1 MDMKSNLPDV
11 AYDRGALKDLI
22 DSTIQWMKEQPIL
35 EKGVYPDLYSPK
47 FEFLYDGEYREC
59 KMCIRYMNT
68 EKYELHF
75 CMRDDHWNDWDCLIC
90 ENYDLRWVVRAIGK
104 RRLKRKIHAVV
115 YKWLEGTFA
124 DVVRVPCGTKQ
135 LLPILLDP
143 NHKRWWERDNKVD
156 ENVGF
161 SLEEYGRIGTLIIP
175 ESVDIPHMEHESPF
189 ASYKQRGFV
198 WNHPTEWSKVRI
210 WCIRNCSEN
219 LAVKGGVLYS
229 ADMTR
234 LIYCFEEKERLVVPD
249 TVTIIEPYAF
259 CLQKR
264 LKSIGLHDGITFIG
278 DAAFMACQSLCE
290 VIIPKGL
297 KKINAD
303 TFDGCTKLSK
313 IVLPEGL
320 EGIGHCAFRQCRS
333 LEKIHLPSTL
343 KYVHGFE
350 GCSSLK
356 EIDIPAGVETISDF
370 LFCSSLRKVTLHEG
384 VKRIEGYAFR
394 FCDNIKEINF
404 PEGLEY
410 IGERAFYPGCKYTTK
425 LTKIEFPSSLQ
436 EIGCEAFYYNR
447 RLRSVKF
454 RSNVQIH
461 KAAFACCSLLLKN
474 YIHKPEDMEIKDD
487 VFIQDKTFDKFAFW
501 D

>member
-1 MDMKSNLPDV
+1 M
-11 AYDRGALKDLI
+11 
-22 DSTIQWMKEQPIL
+22 
-35 EKGVYPDLYSPK
+35 
-47 FEFLYDGEYREC
+47 
-59 KMCIRYMNT
+59 
-68 EKYELHF
+68 
-75 CMRDDHWNDWDCLIC
+75 
-90 ENYDLRWVVRAIGK
+90 
-104 RRLKRKIHAVV
+104 
-115 YKWLEGTFA
+115 
-124 DVVRVPCGTKQ
+124 
-135 LLPILLDP
+135 
-143 NHKRWWERDNKVD
+143 
-156 ENVGF
+156 
-161 SLEEYGRIGTLIIP
+161 
-175 ESVDIPHMEHESPF
+175 
-189 ASYKQRGFV
+189 
-198 WNHPTEWSKVRI
+198 
-210 WCIRNCSEN
+210 
-219 LAVKGGVLYS
+219 
-229 ADMTR
+229 
-234 LIYCFEEKERLVVPD
+234 
-249 TVTIIEPYAF
+249 
-259 CLQKR
+259 
-264 LKSIGLHDGITFIG
+264 
-278 DAAFMACQSLCE
+278 
-290 VIIPKGL
+290 
-297 KKINAD
+297 
-303 TFDGCTKLSK
+303 
-313 IVLPEGL
+313 PEGL